1 VSGGQIVALT
11 DMAPIETMGV
21 DASLGA
27 TDDATDAPMT
37 GPLRRCIVTREVLP
51 KESLVRFVVGPA
63 VDAVPDIAGKLPGR
77 GLWVK
82 AERAVLASAVAKNLF
97 AKAARQSVT
106 VPADLV
112 DRTVVLLS
120 RRCLDLIGLAR
131 RAGQAVCGFEK
142 VRDALRNGRV
152 GLVLAAVDGAA
163 DGRGKL
169 EALAGELPILAQFT
183 VAELSAALGRENV
196 VHAALAP
203 GRLAER
209 LIVDSARLAGLHAD
223 KVS

>member
-1 VSGGQIVALT
+1 MTLTRMVAS
-11 DMAPIETMGV
+11 ETMGADV
-21 DASLGA
+21 PPGTTEDVADTPL
-27 TDDATDAPMT
+27 T

-51 KESLVRFVVGPA
+51 KESLVRFVIGPA
-63 VDAVPDIAGKLPGR
+63 GEVVPDIAGKLPGR

-82 AERAVLASAVAKNLF
+82 AERVVLAKAVAKNLF
-97 AKAARQSVT
+97 AKAARQAVS

-112 DRTVVLLS
+112 DRTPAMVS
-120 RRCLDLIGLAR
+120 QRCLDAIGLAR
-131 RAGQAVCGFEK
+131 RAGQVICGFEK
-142 VRDALRNGRV
+142 VRDALRNERV
-152 GLVLAAVDGAA
+152 RIVLAAADGAA

-169 EALAGELPILAQFT
+169 KALAGELPILALFT
-183 VAELSAALGRENV
+183 VAELSASLGRENV

-209 LIVDSARLAGLHAD
+209 LIAESARLAGLRAD

>member
-1 VSGGQIVALT
+1 VALT
-11 DMAPIETMGV
+11 DMAPIETTGTE
-21 DASLGA
+21 ALLSA
-27 TDDATDAPMT
+27 ADDAADAPVT

-51 KESLVRFVVGPA
+51 KESLVRFVIGPA
-63 VDAVPDIAGKLPGR
+63 ADAVPDIAGKLPGR

-82 AERAVLASAVAKNLF
+82 AERAVLAGAVAKNLF

-112 DRTVVLLS
+112 DRTVALLS
-120 RRCLDLIGLAR
+120 HRCLDLIGLAR
-131 RAGQAVCGFEK
+131 RAGQVVCGFEK

-152 GLVLAAVDGAA
+152 GLVLAGADGAD

-196 VHAALAP
+196 VHAALSP

>member
-1 VSGGQIVALT
+1 VALT
-11 DMAPIETMGV
+11 DMVPIETMGA
-21 DASLGA
+21 DASLG
-27 TDDATDAPMT
+27 TVDGATDAPMT
-37 GPLRRCIVTREVLP
+37 GPLRRCIVTRDVLP
-51 KESLVRFVVGPA
+51 KESLIRFVVGPA
-63 VDAVPDIAGKLPGR
+63 ADVVPDIAGKLPGR

-82 AERAVLASAVAKNLF
+82 AERAALAGAVAKNLF

-120 RRCLDLIGLAR
+120 HRCLDLIGLAR
-131 RAGQAVCGFEK
+131 RAGQVVCGFEK

-152 GLVLAAVDGAA
+152 GLVLAAADGAA

-183 VAELSAALGRENV
+183 AAELSAALGRENV

-209 LIVDSARLAGLHAD
+209 LIVDSARLAGLRAD

>member
-1 VSGGQIVALT
+1 VALT
-11 DMAPIETMGV
+11 DMAPIETIGAE
-21 DASLGA
+21 ASLG
-27 TDDATDAPMT
+27 TPEDATDGPAT
-37 GPLRRCIVTREVLP
+37 GPLRRCIATREVLP

-63 VDAVPDIAGKLPGR
+63 ADVVPDIAGKLPGR

-82 AERAVLASAVAKNLF
+82 AERAVLAGAVAKNLF

-106 VPADLV
+106 VAADLV

-120 RRCLDLIGLAR
+120 HRCLDLIGLAR
-131 RAGQAVCGFEK
+131 RAGQVVCGFEK
-142 VRDALRNGRV
+142 VRDALREGRV
-152 GLVLAAVDGAA
+152 GIVLAAADGAA

-169 EALAGELPILAQFT
+169 KALAGELPILAQFT

-209 LIVDSARLAGLHAD
+209 LIVDSARLAGLRAD

>member
-1 VSGGQIVALT
+1 MGRAVTLT
-11 DMAPIETMGV
+11 AMIASETMGEDV
-21 DASLGA
+21 PLA
-27 TDDATDAPMT
+27 TAEEVADSPLS

-51 KESLVRFVVGPA
+51 KESLVRFVIGPA
-63 VDAVPDIAGKLPGR
+63 ADLVPDVAAKLPGR

-82 AERAVLASAVAKNLF
+82 AERTVLAKAVAKNLF
-97 AKAARQSVT
+97 AKAAHQSVN
-106 VPADLV
+106 VPVDLV

-120 RRCLDLIGLAR
+120 QRCLDLIGLAR

-152 GLVLAAVDGAA
+152 GIVIAAADGAA

-169 EALAGELPILAQFT
+169 KLLAGELPILALFT
-183 VAELSAALGRENV
+183 GAQLSASLGRENV

-209 LIVDSARLAGLHAD
+209 LIAESARLAGLRAD
-223 KVS
+223 MVS

>member
-1 VSGGQIVALT
+1 
-11 DMAPIETMGV
+11 MAAIDTMG
-21 DASLGA
+21 A
-27 TDDATDAPMT
+27 DAPLRTAEDSDFPAT

-51 KESLVRFVVGPA
+51 KESLIRFVIGPA
-63 VDAVPDIAGKLPGR
+63 GDLVPDISGKLPGR

-97 AKAARQSVT
+97 AKVARQSVD

-120 RRCLDLIGLAR
+120 HRCLDLIGLAR
-131 RAGQAVCGFEK
+131 RAGQVICGFEK
-142 VRDALRNGRV
+142 VRDALRGRRV
-152 GLVLAAVDGAA
+152 ALVLAAADGAA

-169 EALAGELPILAQFT
+169 RALSGALPTLALFGG
-183 VAELSAALGRENV
+183 ADLSAALGRENV
-196 VHAALAP
+196 VHAAMAP

-209 LIVDSARLAGLHAD
+209 LIAESARLAGLRAD
-223 KVS
+223 KAS

>member
-1 VSGGQIVALT
+1 
-11 DMAPIETMGV
+11 MAPIETMGV

-63 VDAVPDIAGKLPGR
+63 VDAVPDIAGKLPRR

-82 AERAVLASAVAKNLF
+82 AERAVLANAVGKNLF

>member
-1 VSGGQIVALT
+1 
-11 DMAPIETMGV
+11 MAAIDTMG
-21 DASLGA
+21 A
-27 TDDATDAPMT
+27 DAPLGT
-37 GPLRRCIVTREVLP
+37 AEDAADAPAAGPLRRCIVTREVLP
-51 KESLVRFVVGPA
+51 KEALVRFVIGPDDE
-63 VDAVPDIAGKLPGR
+63 VVPDITGKLPGR

-82 AERAVLASAVAKNLF
+82 AERAALASAVAKNLF
-97 AKAARQSVT
+97 AKAARRSVN

-120 RRCLDLIGLAR
+120 HRCLDLIGLAR

-142 VRDALRNGRV
+142 ARDALRNGRV
-152 GLVLAAVDGAA
+152 GTVLAAADGAA

-169 EALAGELPILAQFT
+169 EALAGELPILALFA
-183 VAELSAALGRENV
+183 VAQLSAALGRENV

-209 LIVDSARLAGLHAD
+209 LIAESARLAGLRAD

>member
-1 VSGGQIVALT
+1 
-11 DMAPIETMGV
+11 MAPIETMGV
-21 DASLGA
+21 EASFGA

-63 VDAVPDIAGKLPGR
+63 ADAVPDVAGKLPGR

-152 GLVLAAVDGAA
+152 GLLLAAADGAA

>member
-1 VSGGQIVALT
+1 VTLT
-11 DMAPIETMGV
+11 DMT
-21 DASLGA
+21 ASEATSAGRPFDGA
-27 TDDATDAPMT
+27 EDEADAPLA

-51 KESLVRFVVGPA
+51 KASLVRFVIGPA
-63 VDAVPDIAGKLPGR
+63 SDVVPDIAGKLPGR

-82 AERAVLASAVAKNLF
+82 AERAALAKAVAKNLF
-97 AKAARQSVT
+97 AKAAHQSVN

-112 DRTVVLLS
+112 DRTVALLAQ
-120 RRCLDLIGLAR
+120 RCLDLIGLAR
-131 RAGQAVCGFEK
+131 RAGQAICGFEK
-142 VRDALRNGRV
+142 VRDALRQARV
-152 GLVLAAVDGAA
+152 GILLEAADGAA

-169 EALAGELPILAQFT
+169 QALAGELPTLALFT
-183 VAELSAALGRENV
+183 GAELSASLGREHV

-209 LIVDSARLAGLHAD
+209 LIAESARLAGLRAD

>member
-1 VSGGQIVALT
+1 MVVLT
-11 DMAPIETMGV
+11 DMTATDTMGA
-21 DASLGA
+21 DAPLDTA
-27 TDDATDAPMT
+27 EDMTDAPAT

-63 VDAVPDIAGKLPGR
+63 TEAVPDIAGKLPGR

-82 AERAVLASAVAKNLF
+82 AERAVLVSAVAKNLF
-97 AKAARQSVT
+97 AKAARQPVK

-112 DRTVVLLS
+112 DRTIGLLS
-120 RRCLDLIGLAR
+120 HRCLDLIGLAR

-152 GLVLAAVDGAA
+152 RIVLAAADGAA

-169 EALAGELPILAQFT
+169 KALAGELPVLALFT
-183 VAELSAALGRENV
+183 VAELSAALGCENV
-196 VHAALAP
+196 VHAGVAP

-209 LIVDSARLAGLHAD
+209 LIVDSARLAGLRAD

>member
-1 VSGGQIVALT
+1 
-11 DMAPIETMGV
+11 MAPIETMGV
-21 DASLGA
+21 DALPGA
-27 TDDATDAPMT
+27 ADDATDAPTT
-37 GPLRRCIVTREVLP
+37 GPLRRCIATREVLP
-51 KESLVRFVVGPA
+51 KESLVRFVIGPA
-63 VDAVPDIAGKLPGR
+63 ADAVPDIAGKLPGR

-82 AERAVLASAVAKNLF
+82 AERAALASAVAKNLF

-120 RRCLDLIGLAR
+120 HRCLDLIGLAR
-131 RAGQAVCGFEK
+131 RAGQVVCGFEK

-152 GLVLAAVDGAA
+152 GLVLAAAEGAD
-163 DGRGKL
+163 DGRRKL
-169 EALAGELPILAQFT
+169 DALAGELPILAQFT
-183 VAELSAALGRENV
+183 AAELSAALGRENV

-203 GRLAER
+203 GRLAGR
-209 LIVDSARLAGLHAD
+209 LRVDSARLAGLRAD